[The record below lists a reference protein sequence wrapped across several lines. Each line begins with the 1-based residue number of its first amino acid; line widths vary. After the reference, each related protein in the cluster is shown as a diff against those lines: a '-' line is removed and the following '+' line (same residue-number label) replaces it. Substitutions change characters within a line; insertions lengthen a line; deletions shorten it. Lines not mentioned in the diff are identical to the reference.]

1 MPNTPE
7 PTPIALARL
16 AVLPRRAGL
25 VITGGKRPLNV
36 SIREGN
42 QTVQPQ
48 IALWLDAESGFLFGT
63 KIISPS
69 ESADHGVREALDAL
83 VEILIAPIAVGA
95 SDEPAPPEGGGKRR
109 TRQGEQSL
117 PHLGLPD
124 RLTINDADVAEA
136 ALALFAPLDIS
147 VEYDAHSPAFD
158 EAYASLAK
166 YLGARP
172 DGAPPEPFAWEIA
185 PALLSPLYKAA
196 NGYARRAPWR
206 YMPDHPAIALALGE
220 YGPEPGVET
229 LYACILGGAGMV
241 IGVAFYYS
249 LDDVHASMETGAQV
263 GVEDEEIDEAIAQLR
278 QSGAPIGDMPADML
292 REMVRIS
299 LAEDAAAEAG
309 EDEEEENGPP
319 ALWDSMVVFFD
330 PAVECD
336 PTYLDWLRERGI
348 TYSGRRL
355 APSFFRVMAGGETR
369 DLVDREVTTL
379 TLALAAL
386 NQFLTHYEPV
396 LVGPF
401 LPEDPL
407 RYRAS
412 VGTGRDKHAVDVHF
426 PPPGEGWDDGE
437 AADEPL
443 APASPTGATTLY
455 RFQVKLAWKKSVW
468 RRIELRGDQTLHD
481 LHRMMQF
488 AFDLGDDHLYAFYLS
503 GKAWDSLTEYGS
515 PLSDSRNA
523 ARYRLEGLPLAIGQ
537 RFLYIFDFG
546 DDIRFQITL
555 EAVIPSGVVSAE
567 RYPQITAERG
577 TFSPQY

>member
-1 MPNTPE
+1 MPNAPE
-7 PTPIALARL
+7 PTTIALARL
-16 AVLPRRAGL
+16 ATLPRRAGL
-25 VITGGKRPLNV
+25 VITGGKRPLNIY
-36 SIREGN
+36 IREGN

-48 IALWLDAESGFLFGT
+48 IALWLDAESGFVFRT
-63 KIISPS
+63 KIINPA
-69 ESADHGVREALDAL
+69 ESADNGVREALDAL
-83 VEILIAPIAVGA
+83 VETIIAPIALGA
-95 SDEPAPPEGGGKRR
+95 SDEPALLDESGKRR
-109 TRQGEQSL
+109 TRRGKQSL

-124 RLTINDADVAEA
+124 HITVNDADMAEA
-136 ALALFAPLDIS
+136 ALALFAPLNIP
-147 VEYDAHSPAFD
+147 VEYDAPAPAFD
-158 EAYASLAK
+158 RAYASLAK
-166 YLGARP
+166 YMGARP

-185 PALLSPLYKAA
+185 PALLPPLYKAA
-196 NGYARRAPWR
+196 SGYVQRAPWR
-206 YMPDHPAIALALGE
+206 YLPDHPAIALALGE
-220 YGPEPGVET
+220 HGPEPGVEM

-249 LDDVHASMETGAQV
+249 LDGVHAAMETGAQV
-263 GVEDEEIDEAIAQLR
+263 GVEDEEVDEAIAQLR

-299 LAEDAAAEAG
+299 LAEDADADED
-309 EDEEEENGPP
+309 EDEEDGPL
-319 ALWDSMVVFFD
+319 AFGDSMVVFFD
-330 PAVECD
+330 PAAEGD
-336 PTYLDWLRERGI
+336 PTYLDWLKERGI

-355 APSFFRVMAGGETR
+355 APSFFRVMEGGETR
-369 DLVDREVTTL
+369 DLIDREVTAL

-401 LPEDPL
+401 LPDDPL
-407 RYRAS
+407 RYQAR
-412 VGTGRDKHAVDVHF
+412 VGTGRDKRAVDMHF
-426 PPPGEGWDDGE
+426 PPPGEGWGE
-437 AADEPL
+437 DEETDEPL

-523 ARYRLEGLPLAIGQ
+523 ARYRLESLPIAMGQ

-555 EAVIPSGVVSAE
+555 EAIIPSGVVSAE

>member
-1 MPNTPE
+1 MSNASE
-7 PTPIALARL
+7 PTNIARARL
-16 AVLPRRAGL
+16 ATLPRRTGL
-25 VITGGKRPLNV
+25 VITGGKRPLNIY
-36 SIREGN
+36 IREGN
-42 QTVQPQ
+42 QTIQPQ
-48 IALWLDAESGFLFGT
+48 IALWLDAESGFVFGT
-63 KIISPS
+63 RIISPS
-69 ESADHGVREALDAL
+69 ESADNGVREAVDAL
-83 VEILIAPIAVGA
+83 VETMIAPIAPSR
-95 SDEPAPPEGGGKRR
+95 SDELTLLEEGGKRR
-109 TRQGEQSL
+109 KRREAPLL

-124 RLTINDADVAEA
+124 RITVNDADVAEA
-136 ALALFAPLDIS
+136 ALALFAPLGIP
-147 VEYDAHSPAFD
+147 VEYDAYSPAFE
-158 EAYASLAK
+158 EAYTALAK
-166 YLGARP
+166 YMGARP

-185 PALLSPLYKAA
+185 PALLPPLYKAA

-206 YMPDHPAIALALGE
+206 YMPDHPAIALTLGE
-220 YGPEPGVET
+220 HGPEPGVET

-249 LDDVHASMETGAQV
+249 LDDVRAAMETGAQV
-263 GVEDEEIDEAIAQLR
+263 GVEDAEVDEAIAQLR
-278 QSGAPIGDMPADML
+278 QSGAPVDDMPTDML

-299 LAEDAAAEAG
+299 LAEDASADETED
-309 EDEEEENGPP
+309 EDEEDGPL
-319 ALWDSMVVFFD
+319 AVGESMVVFFD

-348 TYSGRRL
+348 AYAGRRL

-369 DLVDREVTTL
+369 DLTDQEAA
-379 TLALAAL
+379 ALASALGAL
-386 NQFLTHYEPV
+386 NQFLTHYEPI
-396 LVGPF
+396 LTGPF
-401 LPEDPL
+401 LPDDPL
-407 RYRAS
+407 IHRAH
-412 VGTGRDKHAVDVHF
+412 VGTGRDKWTVEVRF
-426 PPPGEGWDDGE
+426 PPPGEGWGE
-437 AADEPL
+437 NEEMDEPL
-443 APASPTGATTLY
+443 APASPTGPTTLY

-523 ARYRLEGLPLAIGQ
+523 ARYRLEHLPLAMGQ

-555 EAVIPSGVVSAE
+555 EAIIPSGVVSAE